1 MTTDIQVNITVDPQ
15 EIYDSLS
22 LHQQREFIN
31 YNIGDLEDE
40 DLIRELGSRGYNM
53 EDVSK

>member
-22 LHQQREFIN
+22 LRQQREFIN
-31 YNIGDLEDE
+31 YNIGDFADE
-40 DLIRELGSRGYNM
+40 DLIRELESHGYNT
-53 EDVSK
+53 DGVSK

>member
-22 LHQQREFIN
+22 IRQQREFIN

-40 DLIRELGSRGYNM
+40 DLISELESLGYNT
-53 EDVSK
+53 EGVSK